1 MTSVLQRRSGKHL
14 FEFEDDVVM
23 SRMVG
28 EFTVV
33 DMKAYFAFVAEVSVG
48 RPLYNIADMRL
59 AGSIAPDARRY
70 ALDATKEV
78 KFGITV
84 AFGMN
89 PTIRVLL
96 FMLVRAAKLL
106 RHRGSNGEL
115 EFVAT
120 EQEARAL
127 VAARR
132 QRASR

>member
-1 MTSVLQRRSGKHL
+1 MASVLQRRSGKHL
-14 FEFEDDVVM
+14 FEFEDGLLM
-23 SRMVG
+23 SRLIG
-28 EFTVV
+28 EFTDV
-33 DMKAYFAFVAEVSVG
+33 DIKAYFAFVAEVSG
-48 RPLYNIADMRL
+48 GQPLYNIVDLRL
-59 AGSIAPDARRY
+59 AGSITPNARRY
-70 ALDATKEV
+70 VRDATQEI

-89 PTIRVLL
+89 PPIRLLL

-106 RHRGSNGEL
+106 GNRGSNGEL

-132 QRASR
+132 QRVSR